1 MELIDEQDDFTVRL
15 LDLFEHGLQA
25 VLKLAA
31 VLSASHQGAHVQ
43 LDKVAVAQRAG
54 HVAGHN
60 TLGDAL
66 DDSGLAHARFTD
78 QYRIVLGTARKNL
91 NGTTNLVGTANYRVE
106 LAGARKVADVATVLL
121 QRLELSL
128 VLCRGNAIIAAQL
141 LVDPLDALARNARIV
156 EDAPRVPLVL
166 GERHEQVLGHH
177 KGVAHLRGLLLGLI
191 EHANHVIGKP
201 NLRAIAR
208 DLGSAVDCLLRRRR
222 KCGGIGTDA
231 LDNHGDV
238 TLACVQQR
246 RKQVHRLDRAGLSV
260 GCDANGGLESFAR
273 SHCQLIDSHISHL
286 SYRCC
291 PQRGRCSR
299 RGGRP
304 TGQRPVVREVLLP
317 NVPQVIHKSKSLY
330 IRFYESG
337 DAGTAQNVIW
347 RKARL

>member
-1 MELIDEQDDFTVRL
+1 MELIDEQDDLAVRL
-15 LDLFEHGLQA
+15 LDLLEHGLQA
-25 VLKLAA
+25 VFKLAA
-31 VLSASHQGAHVQ
+31 VLGASHQRAHVQ
-43 LDKVAVAQRAG
+43 LDKVAVTQRAG

-66 DDSGLAHARFTD
+66 DDGGLAHARLAN
-78 QYRIVLGTARKNL
+78 QYRIVLGTTRKNL
-91 NGTTNLVGTANYRVE
+91 NGAANLVGTANYRVE
-106 LAGARKVADVATVLL
+106 LAGARKVADVAAVLL

-128 VLCRGNAIIAAQL
+128 VLGRGNTIIAAQL
-141 LVDPLDALARNARIV
+141 LVDLLDALARDTCIV
-156 EDAPRVPLVL
+156 EDAACISLIL

-177 KGVAHLRGLLLGLI
+177 KGVAHLGGLFLGLI
-191 EHANHVIGKP
+191 EHADHVVGKP
-201 NLRAIAR
+201 DLRAVAR
-208 DLGSAVDCLLRRRR
+208 DLGGAIDCLLRSRREH
-222 KCGGIGTDA
+222 GGVGANA
-231 LDNHGDV
+231 LDDHGDV
-238 TLACVQQR
+238 ALASTQQR
-246 RKQVHRLDRAGLSV
+246 RKQVHGFDRARLSV
-260 GCDANGGLESFAR
+260 GCDANGRLESLAR

-299 RGGRP
+299 RGDRP
-304 TGQRPVVREVLLP
+304 TGRCPVVREVLLP